1 MSTAIQQ
8 DAAQKLTLG
17 MEWSED
23 DAAEELLKRF
33 LPDDQ
38 DGADAEKPSAEKGKA
53 KKSAE
58 PKDEDEDETSA
69 EKPGDEAEDEDEGD
83 EAQDADEGD
92 EDGEEKQYAADGAY
106 IKIKVGEEEHEVPV
120 AKLSRLWGQE
130 AALTKKSTEVA
141 ELRKHA
147 EAETQKNVATTQA
160 LLARA
165 RSRLE
170 PYKQV
175 DFNLLAAH
183 VGREGGISAEDYQSL
198 RQGAQAAYEDVQ
210 FLEQHLDGF
219 MGAIAEKAQA
229 DLRTK
234 AKEAIEVLKGPV
246 EKGGIEGWNQKLYDE
261 IRAYAVEQ
269 GAPAEVINQVVDPW
283 AIRMMHN
290 AMLFARG
297 RAKTSEV
304 KTEKVVKKPKR
315 IVKTSN
321 SPEAARSESKSSA
334 ESKAMRKLRE
344 SGSQD
349 DAAEAML
356 ARWRKDSDD

>member
-1 MSTAIQQ
+1 MTLATQSG
-8 DAAQKLTLG
+8 AAQSDKTLTMGL
-17 MEWSED
+17 EWSED
-23 DAAEELLKRF
+23 DAADEILRSMKT
-33 LPDDQ
+33 
-38 DGADAEKPSAEKGKA
+38 DAPKEPSGEKGET
-53 KKSAE
+53 KKSVE
-58 PKDEDEDETSA
+58 PKDEDEEETSA
-69 EKPGDEAEDEDEGD
+69 EKPEDEASDEDEGD
-83 EAQDADEGD
+83 ETQGDDEDDEGD
-92 EDGEEKQYAADGAY
+92 KQYAADGAY

-141 ELRKHA
+141 ELRKYA
-147 EAETQKNVATTQA
+147 EAETQKTVASTQA
-160 LLARA
+160 LLERA
-165 RSRLE
+165 RMRLE

-210 FLEQHLDGF
+210 FLEQNLDGF
-219 MGAIAEKAQA
+219 MQAIAEKAQT

-246 EKGGIEGWNQKLYDE
+246 EKGGIEGWSQKLYDE

-269 GAPAEVINQVVDPW
+269 GAPQSVIDTVTDPW

-297 RAKTSEV
+297 RAKGSEV
-304 KTEKVVKKPKR
+304 KTEKVQKKPKR
-315 IVKTSN
+315 IVKTTN
-321 SPEAARSESKSSA
+321 APSA
-334 ESKAMRKLRE
+334 ERAISGNSAKGKAMKQLQAT
-344 SGSQD
+344 GSTD
-349 DAAEAML
+349 DAAEALL
-356 ARWRKDSDD
+356 AGWRRDSDD